1 MTDAV
6 NFAQTFK
13 NQEKIS
19 ENVCL
24 MFGELYLQKCEK
36 YFGEDAMPQTYQFTK
51 NVLIIPIKTHLVFI
65 FCMNQE
71 KFTLAMML

>member
-51 NVLIIPIKTHLVFI
+51 HVLIIPIKTQLVFI